1 MTLTARIFAA
11 FAGTL
16 LTVPSCALA
25 GTPQSQKTP
34 AARAQPA
41 ATAPSPKSKPDSRS
55 EARARRQILG
65 NVKTWGIQ
73 LRFLDRAAIMRS
85 PYDLIVMD
93 HAPHPQKDVEIP
105 FPQNDVAAL
114 KIKPDGSRRLILAY
128 LSIGEAERYR
138 YYWRET
144 WDEAIS
150 RPAWL
155 LSQNPSWAGNY
166 YVKYADP
173 DWQAVIF
180 GTPSSYLDR
189 IMAAG
194 FDGVYLDR
202 ADAFQDE
209 GQPQPESEEAMLRF
223 VTRICDHARRTDPKF
238 LVILQNAEE
247 LLRHQNLMVRLDG
260 IAKEDL
266 SYGADNTA
274 KANPPSMV
282 ADSLQYLRKAR
293 RAGMSV
299 LTIEYVKDNDAVSIV
314 RKLAGQEGFR
324 LFLAERLL
332 DSLDTGLPAP
342 AASNPGASPQP

>member
-1 MTLTARIFAA
+1 MTLPARIFAA
-11 FAGTL
+11 
-16 LTVPSCALA
+16 CAA
-25 GTPQSQKTP
+25 TFFTFSACAVAATTQVQKA

-41 ATAPSPKSKPDSRS
+41 TTPPSAKSKPDSRS
-55 EARARRQILG
+55 EARARRQVLS

-73 LRFLDRAAIMRS
+73 LRFLDRAAITRS

-105 FPQNDVAAL
+105 FPQTDIAAL
-114 KIKPDGSRRLILAY
+114 KKKPDGGRRLILAY

-138 YYWRET
+138 YYWRES
-144 WDEAIS
+144 WDDSIS

-155 LSQNPSWAGNY
+155 LAQNPNWPGNY
-166 YVKYADP
+166 FVKYADP

-180 GTPSSYLDR
+180 GTPASYLDR
-189 IMAAG
+189 IIAAG

-274 KANPPSMV
+274 KANPPGMV
-282 ADSLQYLRKAR
+282 ADSLSYLRKAR
-293 RAGMSV
+293 RSGMSV
-299 LTIEYVKDNDAVSIV
+299 LTLEYVKDKESASIV
-314 RKLAGQEGFR
+314 RKLADQEGFR

-332 DSLDTGLPAP
+332 DSLDTGTQAPEAANPA
-342 AASNPGASPQP
+342 GSPQP

>member
-1 MTLTARIFAA
+1 MTLTARILAA
-11 FAGTL
+11 FAAMF
-16 LTVPSCALA
+16 LTIPPYAFA
-25 GTPQSQKTP
+25 GTPQSGKAS
-34 AARAQPA
+34 AARAQLA
-41 ATAPSPKSKPDSRS
+41 ASPSAPKPDSRS
-55 EARARRQILG
+55 EARARRQVLA
-65 NVKTWGIQ
+65 NVKNWGIQ
-73 LRFLDRAAIMRS
+73 LRFLDRAAIARS

-105 FPQNDVAAL
+105 FPPDDIGAL
-114 KIKPDGSRRLILAY
+114 KTKPDGSRRIILAY

-138 YYWRET
+138 YYWREA
-144 WDEAIS
+144 WDNAIS

-155 LSQNPSWAGNY
+155 LAQNPNWPGNY

-189 IMAAG
+189 IIAAG

-223 VTRICDHARRTDPKF
+223 LTRICDHARRADPKF

-274 KANPPSMV
+274 IANPPGMV
-282 ADSLQYLRKAR
+282 ADSLHHLRKAR

-299 LTIEYVKDNDAVSIV
+299 LTLEYVKDKDAVSIV
-314 RKLAGQEGFR
+314 RRLADQEGFR
-324 LFLAERLL
+324 LFLGERLL
-332 DSLDTGLPAP
+332 DSLDTHAPVP
-342 AASNPGASPQP
+342 AASNPGTNAQP

>member
-1 MTLTARIFAA
+1 MIFPARIFAA
-11 FAGTL
+11 VAA
-16 LTVPSCALA
+16 TVFTFTPCAIA
-25 GTPQSQKTP
+25 GTPQVQK
-34 AARAQPA
+34 AEARAQPA
-41 ATAPSPKSKPDSRS
+41 TAPPPAKSKPDSRS
-55 EARARRQILG
+55 EARARRQVLS

-73 LRFLDRAAIMRS
+73 LRFLDRAAIARS

-93 HAPHPQKDVEIP
+93 HAPHPQKDVETP
-105 FPQNDVAAL
+105 FPQADITAL
-114 KIKPDGSRRLILAY
+114 KKKPDGSRRLILAY

-138 YYWRET
+138 YYWRDS
-144 WDEAIS
+144 WDDSIS

-155 LSQNPSWAGNY
+155 LAQNPNWPGNY
-166 YVKYADP
+166 FVKYADP

-180 GTPSSYLDR
+180 GTPASYLDR
-189 IMAAG
+189 IIAAG

-247 LLRHQNLMVRLDG
+247 LLRHQNLMIRLDG

-274 KANPPSMV
+274 KANPPGMV
-282 ADSLQYLRKAR
+282 ADSLTYLRKAR
-293 RAGMSV
+293 RSGMSV
-299 LTIEYVKDNDAVSIV
+299 LTLEYVKDKEAASIV
-314 RKLAGQEGFR
+314 RKLADQEGFR

-332 DSLDTGLPAP
+332 DSLDTGTETP
-342 AASNPGASPQP
+342 AANPDGTRQP